1 MPAALA
7 QLGSR
12 ICIFGPSNS
21 GKSTLAATLGQRLS
35 IDVIHLDQL
44 HHLPHTDWQ
53 PRPNGEFHA
62 LHDAAI
68 QQENWIIEGNYSS
81 CIPQRLARAT
91 GLILLDISTG
101 RSLFRYLR
109 RTLLETERI
118 GDVEGSTRRIKG
130 DMLRYITL
138 ITPLNRRR
146 YADIFRDTPLPK
158 RYLPTPDSVRAFY
171 RECELERP

>member
-1 MPAALA
+1 MYLTAGMGMSRWARIRTSARKPTDTTLVMRTALSASSPAAPMPAALA

-118 GDVEGSTRRIKG
+118 GDV
-130 DMLRYITL
+130 
-138 ITPLNRRR
+138 
-146 YADIFRDTPLPK
+146 
-158 RYLPTPDSVRAFY
+158 
-171 RECELERP
+171 